1 MNSVFTTVIGIDVT
15 RALSIVTRQ
24 VTTSDLTLQWALL
37 KKKLSPIT
45 LMFLQG
51 CATFLIGSSC

>member
-37 KKKLSPIT
+37 KKNSILLLSCFYRDAQ
-45 LMFLQG
+45 LF
-51 CATFLIGSSC
+51 